1 MQDELLRK
9 SRKKRCRKIA
19 IALVLIIFSATA
31 AITLRLRST
40 SESTGP
46 VTDGGGGRASISI
59 LCKELTGNFSKL
71 KNKNLKK
78 YIPGDGV
85 ILKKTEVDFEK
96 DDTVY
101 DILKRICR
109 QKDIAFIK
117 EQKTGYS
124 GIYIKSLGHL
134 AEFDAGKKS
143 GWMYTVNG
151 EYPNLSCSQYKL
163 GNRDKVVWH
172 YVVDYRLK

>member
-1 MQDELLRK
+1 MTGVQT
-9 SRKKRCRKIA
+9 C
-19 IALVLIIFSATA
+19 VF
-31 AITLRLRST
+31 RS
-40 SESTGP
+40 
-46 VTDGGGGRASISI
+46 
-59 LCKELTGNFSKL
+59 GNFSKL

-163 GNRDKVVWH
+163 GNRDKVVCGIMSWTIESNRCTSIRSGFF
-172 YVVDYRLK
+172 VI